1 MIDPILHRLIA
12 AGWEFWH
19 PRNDAGEVIAICAVR
34 RWVPAGEDVLMFYAE
49 TDAAGVRFNPA
60 GEAVWHRTGTVVEVA
75 EQMLELP
82 HPDTSTAPRL
92 VIASP
97 VLWTP

>member
-1 MIDPILHRLIA
+1 MSDETLHRLIA

-19 PRNDAGEVIAICAVR
+19 PRNEAKEVIAICAIR
-34 RWVPAGEDVLMFYAE
+34 RWVPAGEDMLMFYAE
-49 TDAAGVRFNPA
+49 ADAVGVRVNPA

-75 EQMLELP
+75 TEMLGLP
-82 HPDTSTAPRL
+82 HPDSPTAPRL